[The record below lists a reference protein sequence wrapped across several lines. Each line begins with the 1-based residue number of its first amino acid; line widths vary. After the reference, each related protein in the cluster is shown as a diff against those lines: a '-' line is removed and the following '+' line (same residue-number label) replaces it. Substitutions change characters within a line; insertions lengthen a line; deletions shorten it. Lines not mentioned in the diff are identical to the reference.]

1 MSQRESLEVRMD
13 DRLVGT
19 LALTANHKVAFSY
32 SEEWLE
38 HGFSVSPF
46 SLPLK
51 NEVFVPKKDYFDGL
65 FGVFA
70 DSLPDAWGQLLLERL
85 LKERGKKEA
94 QYSVLDRLAIVGK
107 SGMGALTYHP
117 QKEIGMGQ
125 QMDDLE
131 LKMANKSDEI
141 DAANVKLEEAEKIQ
155 SAQYEDMK
163 LRIKY
168 MYEDQSVSL
177 AEVFLTSS
185 DMSTMLNKAV
195 YMQEVYNYDR
205 NKLDEMAQTASE
217 IKELKEKLESD
228 KQELDEAQTQL
239 TEKQA
244 LLYSTIQET
253 QAKADDVNSQLES
266 AVKKAA
272 EVAAK
277 REQERQAAAAK
288 QNQQINTTVTPAKG
302 DSSVASGV
310 VSLAYSLLGV
320 PYVSGGSSPSG
331 FDCSGFTSYLFRQY
345 GISISRSSSAQAY
358 GGTAV
363 NGLANAQPGDV
374 ICYPGHVGL
383 YVGGGQ
389 MIHANVPGGSV
400 RLVGVNSIGM
410 SVIAIRR
417 YW

>member
-1 MSQRESLEVRMD
+1 MRKRIFKGVAAVLLSS
-13 DRLVGT
+13 T
-19 LALTANHKVAFSY
+19 LT
-32 SEEWLE
+32 
-38 HGFSVSPF
+38 VST
-46 SLPLK
+46 
-51 NEVFVPKKDYFDGL
+51 VFA
-65 FGVFA
+65 VFA
-70 DSLPDAWGQLLLERL
+70 DDVDKLKKQKQQTEQELDDLQNQWAYLL
-85 LKERGKKEA
+85 
-94 QYSVLDRLAIVGK
+94 
-107 SGMGALTYHP
+107 
-117 QKEIGMGQ
+117 Q
-125 QMDDLE
+125 QMDELE

-141 DAANVKLEEAEKIQ
+141 DAANAKLEEAEKVQ
-155 SAQYEDMK
+155 ASQYEDMK

-205 NKLDEMAQTASE
+205 TKLDEMANTAQE
-217 IKELKEKLESD
+217 IQDLKTSLEND
-228 KQELDEAQTQL
+228 KKELDEAQAQL

-253 QAKADDVNSQLES
+253 QAKADDVSSQLES

-277 REQERQAAAAK
+277 KEQERLAAAAAAVSTQ
-288 QNQQINTTVTPAKG
+288 QNIATPAKG
-302 DSSVASGV
+302 DSSVANGV

-345 GISISRSSSAQAY
+345 GINISRSSSAQAY

-374 ICYPGHVGL
+374 ICYPGHVGI

>member
-1 MSQRESLEVRMD
+1 MIKFKQVF
-13 DRLVGT
+13 
-19 LALTANHKVAFSY
+19 LA
-32 SEEWLE
+32 
-38 HGFSVSPF
+38 SVLASSMVVTP
-46 SLPLK
+46 
-51 NEVFVPKKDYFDGL
+51 
-65 FGVFA
+65 VFA
-70 DSLPDAWGQLLLERL
+70 DDVSNLQNSKNAAQSEVNSLQSELQTLIEKMSKLEDDL
-85 LKERGKKEA
+85 V
-94 QYSVLDRLAIVGK
+94 S
-107 SGMGALTYHP
+107 T
-117 QKEIGMGQ
+117 GQ
-125 QMDDLE
+125 QITQAQDDLTVA
-131 LKMANKSDEI
+131 K
-141 DAANVKLEEAEKIQ
+141 EKEHQ
-155 SAQYEDMK
+155 QYEDMK
-163 LRIKY
+163 KRIKY

-277 REQERQAAAAK
+277 KEQERQAAAAK

>member
-1 MSQRESLEVRMD
+1 MRKKIFKGFAAVLLSS
-13 DRLVGT
+13 T
-19 LALTANHKVAFSY
+19 LT
-32 SEEWLE
+32 
-38 HGFSVSPF
+38 VST
-46 SLPLK
+46 
-51 NEVFVPKKDYFDGL
+51 VFA
-65 FGVFA
+65 VFA
-70 DSLPDAWGQLLLERL
+70 DDVDKLKQQKQQTQQELDNLQDQWAYLL
-85 LKERGKKEA
+85 
-94 QYSVLDRLAIVGK
+94 
-107 SGMGALTYHP
+107 
-117 QKEIGMGQ
+117 Q

-277 REQERQAAAAK
+277 KEQERQAAA
-288 QNQQINTTVTPAKG
+288 AKG

>member
-1 MSQRESLEVRMD
+1 MRKRIFKGVAAVLLSS
-13 DRLVGT
+13 T
-19 LALTANHKVAFSY
+19 LT
-32 SEEWLE
+32 
-38 HGFSVSPF
+38 VST
-46 SLPLK
+46 
-51 NEVFVPKKDYFDGL
+51 VFA
-65 FGVFA
+65 VFA
-70 DSLPDAWGQLLLERL
+70 DDVDKLKQQKQQTEQELDDLQNQWAYLL
-85 LKERGKKEA
+85 
-94 QYSVLDRLAIVGK
+94 
-107 SGMGALTYHP
+107 
-117 QKEIGMGQ
+117 Q

-131 LKMANKSDEI
+131 LKMAKKSDEI
-141 DAANVKLEEAEKIQ
+141 DAANVKLEKAEKVQ
-155 SAQYEDMK
+155 AAQYEDMK

-205 NKLDEMAQTASE
+205 TKLDEMANTANE
-217 IKELKEKLESD
+217 IKELKEGLESD
-228 KQELDEAQTQL
+228 KKELDEAQAQL

-244 LLYSTIQET
+244 LLYSTIQEK
-253 QAKADDVNSQLES
+253 QAKADDVSGQLEA

-277 REQERQAAAAK
+277 KAAEQAAAAAVTRT
-288 QNQQINTTVTPAKG
+288 NTTVTPAKG

-345 GISISRSSSAQAY
+345 GISVSRSSSSQAY
-358 GGTAV
+358 GGVAV
-363 NGLANAQPGDV
+363 NGLANAQPGDI
-374 ICYPGHVGL
+374 ICFPGHVGL

>member
-1 MSQRESLEVRMD
+1 MRKRIFKGVAAVLLSS
-13 DRLVGT
+13 T
-19 LALTANHKVAFSY
+19 LT
-32 SEEWLE
+32 
-38 HGFSVSPF
+38 VST
-46 SLPLK
+46 
-51 NEVFVPKKDYFDGL
+51 VFA
-65 FGVFA
+65 VFA
-70 DSLPDAWGQLLLERL
+70 DDVDKLKQQKQKTEQELDDLQNQWAYLL
-85 LKERGKKEA
+85 
-94 QYSVLDRLAIVGK
+94 
-107 SGMGALTYHP
+107 
-117 QKEIGMGQ
+117 Q
-125 QMDDLE
+125 QMDELE

-141 DAANVKLEEAEKIQ
+141 DAANAKLEEAEKVQ
-155 SAQYEDMK
+155 ASQYEDMK

-205 NKLDEMAQTASE
+205 TKLDEMANTANE
-217 IKELKEKLESD
+217 IKELKEGLESD
-228 KQELDEAQTQL
+228 KKELDEAQAQL

-253 QAKADDVNSQLES
+253 QAKADDVSSQLES

-277 REQERQAAAAK
+277 KEQERLAAAAAAVSTQ
-288 QNQQINTTVTPAKG
+288 QNIATPAKG
-302 DSSVASGV
+302 DSSVANGV

-345 GISISRSSSAQAY
+345 GINISRSSSAQAY

-374 ICYPGHVGL
+374 ICYPGHVGI

>member
-1 MSQRESLEVRMD
+1 MRKRIFKGVAAVLLSS
-13 DRLVGT
+13 T
-19 LALTANHKVAFSY
+19 LT
-32 SEEWLE
+32 
-38 HGFSVSPF
+38 VST
-46 SLPLK
+46 
-51 NEVFVPKKDYFDGL
+51 VFA
-65 FGVFA
+65 VFA
-70 DSLPDAWGQLLLERL
+70 DDVDKLKQQKQRTEQELDDLQNQWAYLL
-85 LKERGKKEA
+85 
-94 QYSVLDRLAIVGK
+94 
-107 SGMGALTYHP
+107 
-117 QKEIGMGQ
+117 Q
-125 QMDDLE
+125 QMDELE

-141 DAANVKLEEAEKIQ
+141 DAANAKLEEAEKVQ
-155 SAQYEDMK
+155 ASQYDDMK

-205 NKLDEMAQTASE
+205 TKLDEMANTAQE
-217 IKELKEKLESD
+217 IQDLKTSLEND
-228 KQELDEAQTQL
+228 KKELDEAQAQL

-253 QAKADDVNSQLES
+253 QAKADDVSSQLES

-277 REQERQAAAAK
+277 KEQERLAAAAAAVSTQ
-288 QNQQINTTVTPAKG
+288 QNIATPAKG
-302 DSSVASGV
+302 DSSVANGV

-345 GISISRSSSAQAY
+345 GINISRSSSAQAY

-374 ICYPGHVGL
+374 ICYPGHVGI

>member
-1 MSQRESLEVRMD
+1 MRKRIFKGVTAVLLSS
-13 DRLVGT
+13 T
-19 LALTANHKVAFSY
+19 LT
-32 SEEWLE
+32 
-38 HGFSVSPF
+38 VST
-46 SLPLK
+46 
-51 NEVFVPKKDYFDGL
+51 VFA
-65 FGVFA
+65 VFA
-70 DSLPDAWGQLLLERL
+70 DDVDKLKQQKQKTEQELDDLQNQWAYLL
-85 LKERGKKEA
+85 
-94 QYSVLDRLAIVGK
+94 
-107 SGMGALTYHP
+107 
-117 QKEIGMGQ
+117 Q
-125 QMDDLE
+125 QMDELE

-141 DAANVKLEEAEKIQ
+141 DEANAKLEEAEKVQ
-155 SAQYEDMK
+155 AAQYDDMK

-205 NKLDEMAQTASE
+205 NKLDEMANTAQE
-217 IKELKEKLESD
+217 IQDLKTGLEND
-228 KQELDEAQTQL
+228 KKELDEAQAQL

-253 QAKADDVNSQLES
+253 QAKADDVSSQLES

-277 REQERQAAAAK
+277 KEQERLAAAAAAVSTQ
-288 QNQQINTTVTPAKG
+288 QNIATPAKG
-302 DSSVASGV
+302 DSSVANGV

-345 GISISRSSSAQAY
+345 GINISRSSSAQAY

-374 ICYPGHVGL
+374 ICYPGHVGI

>member
-1 MSQRESLEVRMD
+1 MRKRIFKGVAAVLLSS
-13 DRLVGT
+13 T
-19 LALTANHKVAFSY
+19 LT
-32 SEEWLE
+32 
-38 HGFSVSPF
+38 VST
-46 SLPLK
+46 
-51 NEVFVPKKDYFDGL
+51 VFA
-65 FGVFA
+65 VFA
-70 DSLPDAWGQLLLERL
+70 DDVDKLKQQKQKTEQELDDLQNQWAYLL
-85 LKERGKKEA
+85 
-94 QYSVLDRLAIVGK
+94 
-107 SGMGALTYHP
+107 
-117 QKEIGMGQ
+117 Q
-125 QMDDLE
+125 QMDELE

-141 DAANVKLEEAEKIQ
+141 DAANAKLEEAEKVQ
-155 SAQYEDMK
+155 ASQYEDMK

-205 NKLDEMAQTASE
+205 TKLDEMANTANE
-217 IKELKEKLESD
+217 IKELKEGLEND
-228 KQELDEAQTQL
+228 KKELDEAQAQL

-253 QAKADDVNSQLES
+253 QAKADDVSSQLEA

-277 REQERQAAAAK
+277 KAAEQAAAAAVTRT
-288 QNQQINTTVTPAKG
+288 NQTQQSSTTTTTANG

-345 GISISRSSSAQAY
+345 GVSVSRSSSSQAY

-363 NGLANAQPGDV
+363 NGLANAQPGDI

>member
-1 MSQRESLEVRMD
+1 MRKRIFKGVAAVLLSS
-13 DRLVGT
+13 T
-19 LALTANHKVAFSY
+19 LT
-32 SEEWLE
+32 
-38 HGFSVSPF
+38 VST
-46 SLPLK
+46 
-51 NEVFVPKKDYFDGL
+51 VFA
-65 FGVFA
+65 VFA
-70 DSLPDAWGQLLLERL
+70 DDVDKLKQQKQKTEQELDDLQNQWAYLL
-85 LKERGKKEA
+85 
-94 QYSVLDRLAIVGK
+94 
-107 SGMGALTYHP
+107 
-117 QKEIGMGQ
+117 Q
-125 QMDDLE
+125 QMDELE

-141 DAANVKLEEAEKIQ
+141 DAANAKLEEAEKVQ
-155 SAQYEDMK
+155 ASQYEDMK

-205 NKLDEMAQTASE
+205 NKLDEMANTAQE
-217 IKELKEKLESD
+217 IQDLKTGLEND
-228 KQELDEAQTQL
+228 KKELDEAQAQL

-253 QAKADDVNSQLES
+253 QAKADDVSSQLES

-277 REQERQAAAAK
+277 KEQERLAAAAAAVSTQ
-288 QNQQINTTVTPAKG
+288 QNIATPAKG
-302 DSSVASGV
+302 DSSVANGV

-345 GISISRSSSAQAY
+345 GINISRSSSAQAY

-363 NGLANAQPGDV
+363 NGLANAQPGDI
-374 ICYPGHVGL
+374 ICFPGHVGL

>member
-1 MSQRESLEVRMD
+1 MRKRIFKGFAAVLLSS
-13 DRLVGT
+13 T
-19 LALTANHKVAFSY
+19 LT
-32 SEEWLE
+32 
-38 HGFSVSPF
+38 VST
-46 SLPLK
+46 
-51 NEVFVPKKDYFDGL
+51 VFA
-65 FGVFA
+65 VFA
-70 DSLPDAWGQLLLERL
+70 DDVDKLKQQKQQTEQELGDLQNQWAYLL
-85 LKERGKKEA
+85 
-94 QYSVLDRLAIVGK
+94 
-107 SGMGALTYHP
+107 
-117 QKEIGMGQ
+117 Q
-125 QMDDLE
+125 QMDELE

-141 DAANVKLEEAEKIQ
+141 DSANIQLEEAEKVQ
-155 SAQYEDMK
+155 ASQYEDMK

-185 DMSTMLNKAV
+185 DMSTMLNKAA

-205 NKLDEMAQTASE
+205 NKLDEMAQTANE
-217 IKELKEKLESD
+217 IKDLKEKLEND
-228 KQELDEAQTQL
+228 KKELDEAQTQL

-244 LLYSTIQET
+244 LLYSTIQDT
-253 QAKADDVNSQLES
+253 QAKADDVNSQLEA
-266 AVKKAA
+266 AVQKAA

-277 REQERQAAAAK
+277 KAAEQAAAAAAAK
-288 QNQQINTTVTPAKG
+288 NNQIQQSNSNATTTPAKG

-345 GISISRSSSAQAY
+345 GITISRSSSAQAY

-363 NGLANAQPGDV
+363 NGLANAQPGDI
-374 ICYPGHVGL
+374 ICFPGHVGL

>member
-1 MSQRESLEVRMD
+1 MRKRIFKGFAAVLLSS
-13 DRLVGT
+13 T
-19 LALTANHKVAFSY
+19 LT
-32 SEEWLE
+32 
-38 HGFSVSPF
+38 VST
-46 SLPLK
+46 
-51 NEVFVPKKDYFDGL
+51 VFA
-65 FGVFA
+65 VFA
-70 DSLPDAWGQLLLERL
+70 DDVDKLKQQKQQTEQELDNLQNQWAYLL
-85 LKERGKKEA
+85 
-94 QYSVLDRLAIVGK
+94 
-107 SGMGALTYHP
+107 
-117 QKEIGMGQ
+117 Q
-125 QMDDLE
+125 QMDELE

-141 DAANVKLEEAEKIQ
+141 DEANAKLEEAEKVQ
-155 SAQYEDMK
+155 ASQYDDMK

-205 NKLDEMAQTASE
+205 NKLDEMAQTANE

-277 REQERQAAAAK
+277 REQERQAAAAAAASAN
-288 QNQQINTTVTPAKG
+288 QNQQTTTTVTPAKG

-363 NGLANAQPGDV
+363 NGLANAQPGDI

>member
-1 MSQRESLEVRMD
+1 MRKRIFKGFAAVLLSS
-13 DRLVGT
+13 T
-19 LALTANHKVAFSY
+19 LT
-32 SEEWLE
+32 
-38 HGFSVSPF
+38 VST
-46 SLPLK
+46 
-51 NEVFVPKKDYFDGL
+51 VFA
-65 FGVFA
+65 VFA
-70 DSLPDAWGQLLLERL
+70 DDVDKLKQQKQQTEQELGDLQNQWAYLL
-85 LKERGKKEA
+85 
-94 QYSVLDRLAIVGK
+94 
-107 SGMGALTYHP
+107 
-117 QKEIGMGQ
+117 Q

-141 DAANVKLEEAEKIQ
+141 DAANVKLEEAEKVQ
-155 SAQYEDMK
+155 AEQYEDMK

-205 NKLDEMAQTASE
+205 TKLDEMAQTANE
-217 IKELKEKLESD
+217 IKELKERLEND
-228 KQELDEAQTQL
+228 KKELDEAQTQL

-244 LLYSTIQET
+244 LLYSTIQDT
-253 QAKADDVNSQLES
+253 QAKADDVSSQLEA
-266 AVKKAA
+266 AVQKAA

-277 REQERQAAAAK
+277 KAAEQAAASAK
-288 QNQQINTTVTPAKG
+288 ANQTQQGSTTTTTTPAKG

-345 GISISRSSSAQAY
+345 GITISRSSSAQAY

-374 ICYPGHVGL
+374 ICFPGHVGL

>member
-1 MSQRESLEVRMD
+1 MRKRIFKGVAAVLLSS
-13 DRLVGT
+13 T
-19 LALTANHKVAFSY
+19 LT
-32 SEEWLE
+32 
-38 HGFSVSPF
+38 VST
-46 SLPLK
+46 
-51 NEVFVPKKDYFDGL
+51 VFA
-65 FGVFA
+65 VFA
-70 DSLPDAWGQLLLERL
+70 DDVDKLKQQKQKTEQELDDLQNQWAYLL
-85 LKERGKKEA
+85 
-94 QYSVLDRLAIVGK
+94 
-107 SGMGALTYHP
+107 
-117 QKEIGMGQ
+117 Q
-125 QMDDLE
+125 QMDELE

-141 DAANVKLEEAEKIQ
+141 DAANAKLEEAEKVQ
-155 SAQYEDMK
+155 AAQYDDMK

-205 NKLDEMAQTASE
+205 NKLDEMANTAQE
-217 IKELKEKLESD
+217 IQDLKTGLEND
-228 KQELDEAQTQL
+228 KKELDEAQAQL

-253 QAKADDVNSQLES
+253 QAKADDVSSQLES

-277 REQERQAAAAK
+277 KEQERLAAAAAAVSTQ
-288 QNQQINTTVTPAKG
+288 QNIATPAKG
-302 DSSVASGV
+302 DSSVANGV

-345 GISISRSSSAQAY
+345 GINISRSSSAQAY

-363 NGLANAQPGDV
+363 NGLANAQPGDI
-374 ICYPGHVGL
+374 ICFPGHVGL

>member
-1 MSQRESLEVRMD
+1 MRKRIFKGVAAVLLSS
-13 DRLVGT
+13 T
-19 LALTANHKVAFSY
+19 LT
-32 SEEWLE
+32 
-38 HGFSVSPF
+38 VST
-46 SLPLK
+46 
-51 NEVFVPKKDYFDGL
+51 VFA
-65 FGVFA
+65 VFA
-70 DSLPDAWGQLLLERL
+70 DDVDKLKQQKQKTEQELDDLQNQWAYLL
-85 LKERGKKEA
+85 
-94 QYSVLDRLAIVGK
+94 
-107 SGMGALTYHP
+107 
-117 QKEIGMGQ
+117 Q
-125 QMDDLE
+125 QMDELE

-141 DAANVKLEEAEKIQ
+141 DAANAKLEEAEKVQ
-155 SAQYEDMK
+155 ASQYEDMK

-205 NKLDEMAQTASE
+205 TKLDEMANTANE
-217 IKELKEKLESD
+217 IKELKEGLESD
-228 KQELDEAQTQL
+228 KKELDEAQAQL

-253 QAKADDVNSQLES
+253 QAKADDVSSQLES
-266 AVKKAA
+266 DVKKAA

-277 REQERQAAAAK
+277 KEQERLAAAAAAVSTQ
-288 QNQQINTTVTPAKG
+288 QNIATPAKG
-302 DSSVASGV
+302 DSSVANGV

-345 GISISRSSSAQAY
+345 GINISRSSSAQAY

-363 NGLANAQPGDV
+363 NGLANAQPGDI
-374 ICYPGHVGL
+374 ICFPGHVGL

>member
-1 MSQRESLEVRMD
+1 MRKRIFKGVAAVLLSS
-13 DRLVGT
+13 T
-19 LALTANHKVAFSY
+19 LT
-32 SEEWLE
+32 
-38 HGFSVSPF
+38 VST
-46 SLPLK
+46 
-51 NEVFVPKKDYFDGL
+51 VFA
-65 FGVFA
+65 VFA
-70 DSLPDAWGQLLLERL
+70 DDVDKLKQQKQKTEQELDDLQNQWAYLL
-85 LKERGKKEA
+85 
-94 QYSVLDRLAIVGK
+94 
-107 SGMGALTYHP
+107 
-117 QKEIGMGQ
+117 Q
-125 QMDDLE
+125 QMDELE

-141 DAANVKLEEAEKIQ
+141 DAANAKLEEAEKVQ
-155 SAQYEDMK
+155 ASQYEDMK

-205 NKLDEMAQTASE
+205 TKLDEMANTANE
-217 IKELKEKLESD
+217 IKELKEGLEND
-228 KQELDEAQTQL
+228 KKELDEAQAQL

-253 QAKADDVNSQLES
+253 QAKADDVSSQLEA

-277 REQERQAAAAK
+277 KAAEQAAAAAAVSQQQ
-288 QNQQINTTVTPAKG
+288 QNIATPAKG
-302 DSSVASGV
+302 DSSVANGV

-345 GISISRSSSAQAY
+345 GVSVSRSSSSQAY
-358 GGTAV
+358 GGVAV
-363 NGLANAQPGDV
+363 NGLANAQPGDI
-374 ICYPGHVGL
+374 ICFPGHVGL

>member
-1 MSQRESLEVRMD
+1 MRKRIFKGVAAVLLSS
-13 DRLVGT
+13 T
-19 LALTANHKVAFSY
+19 LT
-32 SEEWLE
+32 
-38 HGFSVSPF
+38 VST
-46 SLPLK
+46 
-51 NEVFVPKKDYFDGL
+51 VFA
-65 FGVFA
+65 VFA
-70 DSLPDAWGQLLLERL
+70 DDVDKLKQQKQKTEQELDDLQNQWAYLL
-85 LKERGKKEA
+85 
-94 QYSVLDRLAIVGK
+94 
-107 SGMGALTYHP
+107 
-117 QKEIGMGQ
+117 Q
-125 QMDDLE
+125 QMDELE

-141 DAANVKLEEAEKIQ
+141 DAANAKLEEAEKVQ
-155 SAQYEDMK
+155 AAQYDDMK

-205 NKLDEMAQTASE
+205 NKLDEMANTAQE
-217 IKELKEKLESD
+217 IQDLKTGLEND
-228 KQELDEAQTQL
+228 KKELDEAQAQL

-253 QAKADDVNSQLES
+253 QAKADDVSSQLES

-277 REQERQAAAAK
+277 KEQERLAAAAAAVSTQ
-288 QNQQINTTVTPAKG
+288 QNIATPAKG
-302 DSSVASGV
+302 DSSVANGV

-345 GISISRSSSAQAY
+345 GINISRSSSSQAY

>member
-1 MSQRESLEVRMD
+1 MRKRIFKGVAAVLLSS
-13 DRLVGT
+13 T
-19 LALTANHKVAFSY
+19 LT
-32 SEEWLE
+32 
-38 HGFSVSPF
+38 VST
-46 SLPLK
+46 
-51 NEVFVPKKDYFDGL
+51 VFA
-65 FGVFA
+65 VFA
-70 DSLPDAWGQLLLERL
+70 DDVDKLKQQKQKTEQELDDLQNQWAYLL
-85 LKERGKKEA
+85 
-94 QYSVLDRLAIVGK
+94 
-107 SGMGALTYHP
+107 
-117 QKEIGMGQ
+117 Q
-125 QMDDLE
+125 QMDELE

-141 DAANVKLEEAEKIQ
+141 DAANAKLEEAEKVQ
-155 SAQYEDMK
+155 ASQYEDMK

-205 NKLDEMAQTASE
+205 TKLDEMANTAQE
-217 IKELKEKLESD
+217 IQDLKTSLEND
-228 KQELDEAQTQL
+228 KKELDEAQAQL

-253 QAKADDVNSQLES
+253 QAKADDVSSQLES

-277 REQERQAAAAK
+277 KEQERLAAAAAAVSTQ
-288 QNQQINTTVTPAKG
+288 QNIATPAKG
-302 DSSVASGV
+302 DSSVANGV

>member
-1 MSQRESLEVRMD
+1 MRKRIFKGVAAVLLSS
-13 DRLVGT
+13 T
-19 LALTANHKVAFSY
+19 LT
-32 SEEWLE
+32 
-38 HGFSVSPF
+38 VST
-46 SLPLK
+46 
-51 NEVFVPKKDYFDGL
+51 VFA
-65 FGVFA
+65 VFA
-70 DSLPDAWGQLLLERL
+70 DDVDKLKQQKQKTEQELDDLQNQWAYLL
-85 LKERGKKEA
+85 
-94 QYSVLDRLAIVGK
+94 
-107 SGMGALTYHP
+107 
-117 QKEIGMGQ
+117 Q
-125 QMDDLE
+125 QMDELE

-141 DAANVKLEEAEKIQ
+141 DAANAKLEEAEKVQ
-155 SAQYEDMK
+155 ASQYEDMK

-205 NKLDEMAQTASE
+205 NKLDEMANTAQE
-217 IKELKEKLESD
+217 IQDLKTGLEND
-228 KQELDEAQTQL
+228 KKELDEAQAQL

-253 QAKADDVNSQLES
+253 QAKADDVSSQLES

-277 REQERQAAAAK
+277 KEQERLAAAAAAVSTQ
-288 QNQQINTTVTPAKG
+288 QNIATPAKG
-302 DSSVASGV
+302 DSSVANGV

-345 GISISRSSSAQAY
+345 GINISRSSSAQAY

-374 ICYPGHVGL
+374 ICYPGHVGI

>member
-1 MSQRESLEVRMD
+1 MRKRIFKGVAAVLLSS
-13 DRLVGT
+13 T
-19 LALTANHKVAFSY
+19 LT
-32 SEEWLE
+32 
-38 HGFSVSPF
+38 VST
-46 SLPLK
+46 
-51 NEVFVPKKDYFDGL
+51 VFA
-65 FGVFA
+65 VFA
-70 DSLPDAWGQLLLERL
+70 DDVDKLKQQKQKTEQELDDLQNQWAYLL
-85 LKERGKKEA
+85 
-94 QYSVLDRLAIVGK
+94 
-107 SGMGALTYHP
+107 
-117 QKEIGMGQ
+117 Q
-125 QMDDLE
+125 QMDELE

-141 DAANVKLEEAEKIQ
+141 DAANAKLEEAEKVQ
-155 SAQYEDMK
+155 AAQYDDMK

-205 NKLDEMAQTASE
+205 NKLDEMANTAQE
-217 IKELKEKLESD
+217 IQDLKTGLEND
-228 KQELDEAQTQL
+228 KKELDEAQAQL

-253 QAKADDVNSQLES
+253 QAKADDVSSQLES

-277 REQERQAAAAK
+277 KEQERLAAAAAAVSTQ
-288 QNQQINTTVTPAKG
+288 QNIATPAKG
-302 DSSVASGV
+302 DSSVANGV

-345 GISISRSSSAQAY
+345 GINISRSSSAQAY

>member
-1 MSQRESLEVRMD
+1 MRKRIFKGVAAVLLSS
-13 DRLVGT
+13 T
-19 LALTANHKVAFSY
+19 LT
-32 SEEWLE
+32 
-38 HGFSVSPF
+38 VST
-46 SLPLK
+46 
-51 NEVFVPKKDYFDGL
+51 VFA
-65 FGVFA
+65 VFA
-70 DSLPDAWGQLLLERL
+70 DDVDKLKQQKQKTEQELDDLQNQWAYLL
-85 LKERGKKEA
+85 
-94 QYSVLDRLAIVGK
+94 
-107 SGMGALTYHP
+107 
-117 QKEIGMGQ
+117 Q
-125 QMDDLE
+125 QMDELE

-141 DAANVKLEEAEKIQ
+141 DAANAKLEEAEKVQ
-155 SAQYEDMK
+155 AAQYDDMK

-205 NKLDEMAQTASE
+205 NKLDEMANTAQE
-217 IKELKEKLESD
+217 IQDLKTGLEND
-228 KQELDEAQTQL
+228 KKELDEAQAQL

-253 QAKADDVNSQLES
+253 QAKADDVSSQLES

-277 REQERQAAAAK
+277 KEQERLAAAAAAVSTQ
-288 QNQQINTTVTPAKG
+288 QNIATPAKG
-302 DSSVASGV
+302 DSSVANGV

-345 GISISRSSSAQAY
+345 GINISRSSSAQAY

-374 ICYPGHVGL
+374 ICYPGHVGI

>member
-1 MSQRESLEVRMD
+1 MRKRIFKGVAAVLLSS
-13 DRLVGT
+13 T
-19 LALTANHKVAFSY
+19 LT
-32 SEEWLE
+32 
-38 HGFSVSPF
+38 VST
-46 SLPLK
+46 
-51 NEVFVPKKDYFDGL
+51 VFA
-65 FGVFA
+65 VFA
-70 DSLPDAWGQLLLERL
+70 DDVDKLKQQKQKTEQELDDLQNQWAYLL
-85 LKERGKKEA
+85 
-94 QYSVLDRLAIVGK
+94 
-107 SGMGALTYHP
+107 
-117 QKEIGMGQ
+117 Q
-125 QMDDLE
+125 QMDELE

-141 DAANVKLEEAEKIQ
+141 DAANAKLEEAEKVQ
-155 SAQYEDMK
+155 AAQYDDMK

-168 MYEDQSVSL
+168 MYEEQSVSL

-205 NKLDEMAQTASE
+205 NKLDEMANTAQE
-217 IKELKEKLESD
+217 IQDLKTGLEND
-228 KQELDEAQTQL
+228 KKELDEAQAQL

-253 QAKADDVNSQLES
+253 QAKADDVSSQLES

-277 REQERQAAAAK
+277 KEQERLAAAAAAVSTQ
-288 QNQQINTTVTPAKG
+288 QNIATPAKG
-302 DSSVASGV
+302 DSSVANGV

-345 GISISRSSSAQAY
+345 GINISRSSSAQAY

-374 ICYPGHVGL
+374 ICYPGHVGI

>member
-1 MSQRESLEVRMD
+1 MKKFGVKLLSVVVTSSMIVTPVMAAPSVKDLKQNKKAAQKQVDSLQTQLTGIIEKINNLED
-13 DRLVGT
+13 ELVVTGEKIET
-19 LALTANHKVAFSY
+19 TSKDLTQA
-32 SEEWLE
+32 
-38 HGFSVSPF
+38 
-46 SLPLK
+46 
-51 NEVFVPKKDYFDGL
+51 KKD
-65 FGVFA
+65 
-70 DSLPDAWGQLLLERL
+70 E
-85 LKERGKKEA
+85 KK
-94 QYSVLDRLAIVGK
+94 
-107 SGMGALTYHP
+107 
-117 QKEIGMGQ
+117 
-125 QMDDLE
+125 
-131 LKMANKSDEI
+131 
-141 DAANVKLEEAEKIQ
+141 
-155 SAQYEDMK
+155 QYEDMK

-277 REQERQAAAAK
+277 KEQERQAAAAK

>member
-1 MSQRESLEVRMD
+1 MRKRIFKGFAAVLLSS
-13 DRLVGT
+13 T
-19 LALTANHKVAFSY
+19 LT
-32 SEEWLE
+32 
-38 HGFSVSPF
+38 VST
-46 SLPLK
+46 
-51 NEVFVPKKDYFDGL
+51 VFA
-65 FGVFA
+65 VFA
-70 DSLPDAWGQLLLERL
+70 DDVDKLKQQKQQTQQELDNLQDQWAYLL
-85 LKERGKKEA
+85 
-94 QYSVLDRLAIVGK
+94 
-107 SGMGALTYHP
+107 
-117 QKEIGMGQ
+117 Q
-125 QMDDLE
+125 QMDELE
-131 LKMANKSDEI
+131 LKMANKSDE
-141 DAANVKLEEAEKIQ
+141 
-155 SAQYEDMK
+155 

-228 KQELDEAQTQL
+228 KHELDEAQTQL

-277 REQERQAAAAK
+277 REQERQAAAAN
-288 QNQQINTTVTPAKG
+288 QNQHINTTVTPAKG

-345 GISISRSSSAQAY
+345 GINISRSSSAQAY

-374 ICYPGHVGL
+374 ICFPGHVGL

>member
-1 MSQRESLEVRMD
+1 MRKRIFKGVAAVLLSS
-13 DRLVGT
+13 T
-19 LALTANHKVAFSY
+19 LT
-32 SEEWLE
+32 
-38 HGFSVSPF
+38 VST
-46 SLPLK
+46 
-51 NEVFVPKKDYFDGL
+51 VFA
-65 FGVFA
+65 VFA
-70 DSLPDAWGQLLLERL
+70 DDVDKLKQQKQKTEQELDDLQNQWAYLL
-85 LKERGKKEA
+85 
-94 QYSVLDRLAIVGK
+94 
-107 SGMGALTYHP
+107 
-117 QKEIGMGQ
+117 Q
-125 QMDDLE
+125 QMDELE

-141 DAANVKLEEAEKIQ
+141 DAANAKLEEAEKVQ
-155 SAQYEDMK
+155 AAQYDDMK

-205 NKLDEMAQTASE
+205 NKLDEMANTAQE
-217 IKELKEKLESD
+217 IQDLKTGLEND
-228 KQELDEAQTQL
+228 KKELDEAQAQL

-253 QAKADDVNSQLES
+253 QAKADDVSSQLES

-277 REQERQAAAAK
+277 KEQERLAAAAAAVSIQ
-288 QNQQINTTVTPAKG
+288 QNIATPAKG
-302 DSSVASGV
+302 DSSVANGV

-374 ICYPGHVGL
+374 ICFPGHVGL

>member
-277 REQERQAAAAK
+277 REQERQAAAAN

>member
-1 MSQRESLEVRMD
+1 MRKRIFKGVAAVLLSS
-13 DRLVGT
+13 T
-19 LALTANHKVAFSY
+19 LT
-32 SEEWLE
+32 
-38 HGFSVSPF
+38 VST
-46 SLPLK
+46 
-51 NEVFVPKKDYFDGL
+51 VFA
-65 FGVFA
+65 VFA
-70 DSLPDAWGQLLLERL
+70 DDVDKLKQQKQRTEQELDDLQNQWAYLL
-85 LKERGKKEA
+85 
-94 QYSVLDRLAIVGK
+94 
-107 SGMGALTYHP
+107 
-117 QKEIGMGQ
+117 Q
-125 QMDDLE
+125 QMDELE

-141 DAANVKLEEAEKIQ
+141 DAANAKLEEAEKVQ
-155 SAQYEDMK
+155 ASQYDDMK

-205 NKLDEMAQTASE
+205 TKLDEMANTAQE
-217 IKELKEKLESD
+217 IQDLKTSLEND
-228 KQELDEAQTQL
+228 KKELDEAQAQL

-253 QAKADDVNSQLES
+253 QAKADDVSSQLES

-277 REQERQAAAAK
+277 KEQERLAAAAAAVSTQ
-288 QNQQINTTVTPAKG
+288 QNIATPAKG
-302 DSSVASGV
+302 DSSVANGV

-345 GISISRSSSAQAY
+345 GINISRSSSAQAY

-374 ICYPGHVGL
+374 ICFPGHVGL

-400 RLVGVNSIGM
+400 RLVGVTSIGM

>member
-1 MSQRESLEVRMD
+1 MRKRIFKGVAAVLLSS
-13 DRLVGT
+13 T
-19 LALTANHKVAFSY
+19 LT
-32 SEEWLE
+32 
-38 HGFSVSPF
+38 VST
-46 SLPLK
+46 
-51 NEVFVPKKDYFDGL
+51 VFA
-65 FGVFA
+65 VFA
-70 DSLPDAWGQLLLERL
+70 DDVDKLKQQKQKTEQELDDLQNQWAYLL
-85 LKERGKKEA
+85 
-94 QYSVLDRLAIVGK
+94 
-107 SGMGALTYHP
+107 
-117 QKEIGMGQ
+117 Q
-125 QMDDLE
+125 QMDELE

-141 DAANVKLEEAEKIQ
+141 DAANAKLEEAEKVQ
-155 SAQYEDMK
+155 ASQYEDMK

-205 NKLDEMAQTASE
+205 NKLDEMANTAQE
-217 IKELKEKLESD
+217 IQDLKTGLEND
-228 KQELDEAQTQL
+228 KKELDEAQAQL

-253 QAKADDVNSQLES
+253 QAKADDVSSQLEA

-277 REQERQAAAAK
+277 KAAEQAAAAAVAK
-288 QNQQINTTVTPAKG
+288 TNQTQQNSTTTTANG

-345 GISISRSSSAQAY
+345 GISVSRSSSSQAY
-358 GGTAV
+358 GGVAV
-363 NGLANAQPGDV
+363 NGLANAQPGDI
-374 ICYPGHVGL
+374 ICFPGHVGL

>member
-1 MSQRESLEVRMD
+1 MRKRIFKGVAAVLLSS
-13 DRLVGT
+13 T
-19 LALTANHKVAFSY
+19 LT
-32 SEEWLE
+32 
-38 HGFSVSPF
+38 VST
-46 SLPLK
+46 
-51 NEVFVPKKDYFDGL
+51 VFA
-65 FGVFA
+65 VFA
-70 DSLPDAWGQLLLERL
+70 DDVDKLKQQKQKTEQELDDLQNQWAYLL
-85 LKERGKKEA
+85 
-94 QYSVLDRLAIVGK
+94 
-107 SGMGALTYHP
+107 
-117 QKEIGMGQ
+117 Q
-125 QMDDLE
+125 QMDELE

-141 DAANVKLEEAEKIQ
+141 DAANAKLEEAEKVQ
-155 SAQYEDMK
+155 ASQYEDMK

-205 NKLDEMAQTASE
+205 TKLDEMANTANE
-217 IKELKEKLESD
+217 IKELKEGLESD
-228 KQELDEAQTQL
+228 KKELDEAQAQL

-253 QAKADDVNSQLES
+253 QAKADDVSSQLES

-277 REQERQAAAAK
+277 KEQERLAAAAAAVSTQ
-288 QNQQINTTVTPAKG
+288 QNIATPAKG
-302 DSSVASGV
+302 DSSVANGV

-345 GISISRSSSAQAY
+345 GISVSRSSSSQAY
-358 GGTAV
+358 GGVAV
-363 NGLANAQPGDV
+363 NGLANAQPGDI
-374 ICYPGHVGL
+374 ICFPGHVGL

>member
-1 MSQRESLEVRMD
+1 MRKRIFKGVAAVLLSS
-13 DRLVGT
+13 T
-19 LALTANHKVAFSY
+19 LT
-32 SEEWLE
+32 
-38 HGFSVSPF
+38 VST
-46 SLPLK
+46 
-51 NEVFVPKKDYFDGL
+51 VFA
-65 FGVFA
+65 VFA
-70 DSLPDAWGQLLLERL
+70 DDVDKLKQQKQQTEQELDDLQNQWAYLL
-85 LKERGKKEA
+85 
-94 QYSVLDRLAIVGK
+94 
-107 SGMGALTYHP
+107 
-117 QKEIGMGQ
+117 Q

-131 LKMANKSDEI
+131 LKMAKKSDEI
-141 DAANVKLEEAEKIQ
+141 DAANVKLEEAEKVQ
-155 SAQYEDMK
+155 AAQYEDMK

-205 NKLDEMAQTASE
+205 NKLDEMANTAQE
-217 IKELKEKLESD
+217 IQNLKTGLEND
-228 KQELDEAQTQL
+228 KKELDEAQAQL

-253 QAKADDVNSQLES
+253 QAKADDVSSQLES

-272 EVAAK
+272 EVAARK
-277 REQERQAAAAK
+277 EQERLAAAAVSIQ
-288 QNQQINTTVTPAKG
+288 QNIAPPAKG
-302 DSSVASGV
+302 DSSVANGV

-345 GISISRSSSAQAY
+345 GISLSRSSSAQAY

-374 ICYPGHVGL
+374 ICYPGHVGI

>member
-1 MSQRESLEVRMD
+1 MRKRIFK
-13 DRLVGT
+13 G
-19 LALTANHKVAFSY
+19 VAAVLLS
-32 SEEWLE
+32 STIA
-38 HGFSVSPF
+38 VST
-46 SLPLK
+46 
-51 NEVFVPKKDYFDGL
+51 
-65 FGVFA
+65 VFA
-70 DSLPDAWGQLLLERL
+70 VYADDVDKLKQQKQETEKELDDLQNQWAYLL
-85 LKERGKKEA
+85 
-94 QYSVLDRLAIVGK
+94 
-107 SGMGALTYHP
+107 
-117 QKEIGMGQ
+117 Q

-131 LKMANKSDEI
+131 LKMARKSDEI
-141 DAANVKLEEAEKIQ
+141 DAANVKLEEAEKVQ
-155 SAQYEDMK
+155 AAQYEDMK

-205 NKLDEMAQTASE
+205 NKLDEMANTANE
-217 IKELKEKLESD
+217 IKELKEGLESD
-228 KQELDEAQTQL
+228 KKELDEAQTQL

-253 QAKADDVNSQLES
+253 QAKADDVSSQLET

-272 EVAAK
+272 EVAARK
-277 REQERQAAAAK
+277 AAEQAAAQAAA
-288 QNQQINTTVTPAKG
+288 NQANNVVTSAPAKG
-302 DSSVASGV
+302 DSSVANGV

-345 GISISRSSSAQAY
+345 GVSVSRSSSSQAY

-363 NGLANAQPGDV
+363 NGLANAQPGDI